1 MAGKEKK
8 QPEEQQKKVDEQP
21 KEEKVEKEQ
30 EQPKEEKVE
39 KEQEQPKEEQKKVDE
54 QSKEQKEYQKED
66 IASIIKELKDTQTK
80 QIAEMQASYD
90 AKLKERDDIIKQL
103 IKGEKATNEGTNDV
117 AELVNKT
124 RNYKKW

>member
-30 EQPKEEKVE
+30 EQPKEE
-39 KEQEQPKEEQKKVDE
+39 QKKVDE
-54 QSKEQKEYQKED
+54 QPKEQKEYQKDD
-66 IASIIKELKDTQTK
+66 IASIIKELKDTQAK
-80 QIAEMQASYD
+80 QVAEMQASYD

-103 IKGEKATNEGTNDV
+103 IKGEKATNEGTSDV
-117 AELVNKT
+117 AELVNKS
-124 RNYKKW
+124 RNNKKW

>member
-21 KEEKVEKEQ
+21 KEEKVDKEQ
-30 EQPKEEKVE
+30 EQPKA
-39 KEQEQPKEEQKKVDE
+39 EQKKVDE
-54 QSKEQKEYQKED
+54 QPKEQKED
-66 IASIIKELKDTQTK
+66 IVAIIKELKDTQAK
-80 QIAEMQASYD
+80 QVAEMQASYD

>member
-8 QPEEQQKKVDEQP
+8 QPEEQQKKVDEP
-21 KEEKVEKEQ
+21 KEEKVDNVQ
-30 EQPKEEKVE
+30 EQPKEEKVD
-39 KEQEQPKEEQKKVDE
+39 KGQEQPKAEQKKVDE
-54 QSKEQKEYQKED
+54 QPKEQKQD
-66 IASIIKELKDTQTK
+66 IASIINELKDTQAK
-80 QIAEMQASYD
+80 QVAEMQASYD

>member
-21 KEEKVEKEQ
+21 KEEKVDKKQ
-30 EQPKEEKVE
+30 
-39 KEQEQPKEEQKKVDE
+39 EQEQPKEEQKKVDE
-54 QSKEQKEYQKED
+54 QPKDD

-117 AELVNKT
+117 AELVNKN

>member
-21 KEEKVEKEQ
+21 KEEKVDNVQ
-30 EQPKEEKVE
+30 EQPKEEKVD
-39 KEQEQPKEEQKKVDE
+39 KEQEQPKAEQKKVDE
-54 QSKEQKEYQKED
+54 QPKEQKED

-103 IKGEKATNEGTNDV
+103 IKGEKATNEGTSDV
-117 AELVNKT
+117 ADLVNKT

>member
-21 KEEKVEKEQ
+21 KEEKVDKKQEQEQ

-39 KEQEQPKEEQKKVDE
+39 KEQEQPKAEQKKVDE
-54 QSKEQKEYQKED
+54 QPKEQKED
-66 IASIIKELKDTQTK
+66 FVAIIKELKDTQAK
-80 QIAEMQASYD
+80 QVAEMQASFD

-103 IKGEKATNEGTNDV
+103 IKGEKATNEGTSDV
-117 AELVNKT
+117 ADLVNKT

>member
-21 KEEKVEKEQ
+21 KEEKVDKKQEQEQ
-30 EQPKEEKVE
+30 EQPKA
-39 KEQEQPKEEQKKVDE
+39 EQKKVDE
-54 QSKEQKEYQKED
+54 QPKEQKED
-66 IASIIKELKDTQTK
+66 FVAIIKELKDTQAK
-80 QIAEMQASYD
+80 QVAEMQASFD

-103 IKGEKATNEGTNDV
+103 IKGEKATNEGTSDV
-117 AELVNKT
+117 ADLVNKT

>member
-21 KEEKVEKEQ
+21 KE
-30 EQPKEEKVE
+30 
-39 KEQEQPKEEQKKVDE
+39 
-54 QSKEQKEYQKED
+54 QKED
-66 IASIIKELKDTQTK
+66 FVAIIKELKDTQAK
-80 QIAEMQASYD
+80 QVAEMQASFD

-103 IKGEKATNEGTNDV
+103 IKGEKATNEGTSDV
-117 AELVNKT
+117 ADLVNKT

>member
-30 EQPKEEKVE
+30 EQPKEE
-39 KEQEQPKEEQKKVDE
+39 QKKVDE
-54 QSKEQKEYQKED
+54 QPKEQKED
-66 IASIIKELKDTQTK
+66 FVAIIKELKDTQTK

-103 IKGEKATNEGTNDV
+103 IKGETATNEGTNDV